1 MDREPKERARTDWLA
16 FMEGAVMP
24 GYDPARES
32 ADEKDCRMTPTVV
45 EKATPVRVA
54 SRQAGN

>member
-1 MDREPKERARTDWLA
+1 
-16 FMEGAVMP
+16 MEGAVMP

>member
-1 MDREPKERARTDWLA
+1 MDREPKEHARTDWLA

-32 ADEKDCRMTPTVV
+32 ADEKDRRMTPTAAK
-45 EKATPVRVA
+45 ETIPVRVA
-54 SRQAGN
+54 GRRAGS

>member
-1 MDREPKERARTDWLA
+1 MDREPKEYARTDWLA

-32 ADEKDCRMTPTVV
+32 ADEKDRRMTPVAV
-45 EKATPVRVA
+45 EEMTPVRVA
-54 SRQAGN
+54 RRRAGN